1 MADDVLVS
9 LRQSLPGMRPSERRI
24 AEAALADPA
33 TVATLTISE
42 LAHRNDTS
50 TTTVARFC
58 KNAGFDGY
66 TSFRLALA
74 RAAADEDSRR
84 VKFGVSEG
92 DIDPADATYDMVRK
106 LAFQEA
112 RAIEETAEKLDLG
125 QLERVVDGIIAAP
138 IVDIYG
144 SASSGLAA
152 QDLHQKLRRIGHQAN
167 AWTDAH
173 LALTSAA
180 VLAPK
185 SVAIGF
191 SHSGETGE
199 TISAIDTATRVGA
212 FTVAV
217 TNFPAS
223 TLGQRCDAV
232 LTTVSRETR
241 YRYGAM
247 SSRMAQLIIVDMI
260 FLGVAHRRPKEVSAA
275 LSATFAAVA
284 ERHLVYTGGSG
295 ETPEKG

>member
-112 RAIEETAEKLDLG
+112 RAIEETAEMLDLG
-125 QLERVVDGIIAAP
+125 QLERVVDAIIAAP

-152 QDLHQKLRRIGHQAN
+152 QDLHQKLRRIGHQTN

-217 TNFPAS
+217 TNYPAS
-223 TLGQRCDAV
+223 TLD
-232 LTTVSRETR
+232 E
-241 YRYGAM
+241 
-247 SSRMAQLIIVDMI
+247 
-260 FLGVAHRRPKEVSAA
+260 
-275 LSATFAAVA
+275 
-284 ERHLVYTGGSG
+284 
-295 ETPEKG
+295 